1 MLLGTHHQPSIHL
14 LINALGKVGGAGIID
29 RHYDHATQGATKKCG
44 HPLGRGWPPQQDALA
59 LTYSAFFQF
68 AGKAEGSLGHLPVG
82 PAHGPVAA
90 MLKVGTLPP
99 SSQKIF
105 EVFNHGAA
113 FHTWDGIPSR
123 VILSEVAVRAAKQP
137 SSRRTPIAR
146 RNECDYGFCGHS
158 SATRQHRSHRGP
170 STPHALRFPKCT
182 LR

>member
-14 LINALGKVGGAGIID
+14 LMNALGKVGGAGIID
-29 RHYDHATQGATKKCG
+29 GNNDHAAQCATKKCR
-44 HPLGRGWPPQQDALA
+44 HPLGRVWPPQQDALA

-68 AGKAEGSLGHLPVG
+68 ASKAEGSLGHLPVG

-113 FHTWDGIPSR
+113 SPSWDGIPSR
-123 VILSEVAVRAAKQP
+123 VILSEVA
-137 SSRRTPIAR
+137 
-146 RNECDYGFCGHS
+146 
-158 SATRQHRSHRGP
+158 
-170 STPHALRFPKCT
+170 ALRSEAVMQSKDPYCT
-182 LR
+182 PNRM

>member
-14 LINALGKVGGAGIID
+14 PINALGKVGGAGIID
-29 RHYDHATQGATKKCG
+29 GNNDRAAQCATKKCR
-44 HPLGRGWPPQQDALA
+44 HPLGRVCPPQQDALA
-59 LTYSAFFQF
+59 FTNSTFLQF

-146 RNECDYGFCGHS
+146 RTVCHYGFCSQS

-170 STPHALRFPKCT
+170 ST
-182 LR
+182 